1 MSVPPTLIAV
11 TSMLSV
17 VTLMG
22 LTLARVKQ
30 DTLEMAKVVLVSN
43 VLERGT
49 KNFKFL
55 SAMSRLKT
63 CYLTSIIAYPRYKL
77 TSQVVKTVFQTSHN
91 AKSYE
96 KYSQGFRSVKLQSIM
111 YLERLFR
118 RTIPTS

>member
-1 MSVPPTLIAV
+1 M
-11 TSMLSV
+11 SMLYV

-22 LTLARVKQ
+22 LTLAHVKL
-30 DTLEMAKVVLVSN
+30 DTLEMAKVVLVSS
-43 VLERGT
+43 VVERET

-55 SAMSRLKT
+55 SAMIGLKS

-77 TSQVVKTVFQTSHN
+77 TSLVVKPVFQTSHN

-96 KYSQGFRSVKLQSIM
+96 KHSQDFDSVKLQSIM

-118 RTIPTS
+118 RNNT